1 MQAFLI
7 IIHTIVSILLVVVIL
22 MQASQGGG
30 LSGTF
35 GSTTTSALLGGRGAG
50 GAQMFKDSEKGDKE
64 VNVERTEQAL
74 ETKPEIIAAGCPFC
88 NTMMTDGVKIK
99 EKEDSVKVMDIAEL
113 IANAQ
118 DL

>member
-7 IIHTIVSILLVVVIL
+7 SLHTLISVLLVVVIL

-50 GAQMFKDSEKGDKE
+50 TFLSKLTTYLAAIFLGLALVISLISAPSSMEPESILKQEAESQSITPGADLSLPVSVPLEEE
-64 VNVERTEQAL
+64 VVE
-74 ETKPEIIAAGCPFC
+74 
-88 NTMMTDGVKIK
+88 
-99 EKEDSVKVMDIAEL
+99 
-113 IANAQ
+113 
-118 DL
+118 

>member
-7 IIHTIVSILLVVVIL
+7 IIHTIVSVLLVAVIL

-50 GAQMFKDSEKGDKE
+50 TFLSKLTTYLAVIFLGLAVVISLISAPSAIESESILKQEAESQSITPGADLSLPTSLPIDNDS
-64 VNVERTEQAL
+64 
-74 ETKPEIIAAGCPFC
+74 
-88 NTMMTDGVKIK
+88 
-99 EKEDSVKVMDIAEL
+99 AE
-113 IANAQ
+113 
-118 DL
+118 